1 MLYPLSYGGGQ
12 SKMVRRMGGKTPTL
26 DNLERVTEPREEKP
40 SQDGNQKAWL
50 NAGLGAA
57 FGVAAGT
64 AVFAITDDVFWIA
77 IGPAFGVAAAVVFAS
92 AKR

>member
-1 MLYPLSYGGGQ
+1 
-12 SKMVRRMGGKTPTL
+12 MVRRMGGKTPTL